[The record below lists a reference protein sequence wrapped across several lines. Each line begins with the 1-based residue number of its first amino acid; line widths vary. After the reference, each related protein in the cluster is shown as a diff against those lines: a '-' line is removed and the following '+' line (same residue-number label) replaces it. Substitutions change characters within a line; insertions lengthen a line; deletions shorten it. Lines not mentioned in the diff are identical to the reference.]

1 MMKLSHPRAW
11 GASFWKRMLPAGISV
26 RKEQIREFSWLAGGQ
41 ALTILL
47 SLISIKLVATIGA
60 AEYAKYVLALSVGG
74 MLNLAMYGPMEQ
86 GYIRMLFYYGDKP
99 AARETYFSSLR
110 QVLFWCLGALLVVA
124 GVGIALGRL
133 VFAVDVPFAIA
144 AAGMIIVAATAIP
157 VTGMLGALRLRREV
171 SIIATGER
179 ILFIGFLFSVRWMSP
194 LNATL
199 VLACTALSTG
209 LSFIVRLAFF
219 NKQARPREGASVSL
233 TGPERNELRKEIYS
247 RVVDYA
253 RPFLLWGGIS
263 WVQSNGER
271 WVIEG
276 VMTNADVGRYGLA
289 ANLVNNSAV
298 LVVGVLG
305 QFLGPIIFRQFSS
318 SSDAEQRKGKEII
331 RLNTLLTLAVFGSAG
346 IILALMGDSIIHF
359 VSNRDFTMNG
369 HILLLLT
376 FGLGAYY
383 VGQAMST
390 MGMAR
395 NQPGIYLRPKTISAG
410 ISIVLYYSG
419 CVLWGLTGL
428 VAGLLVA
435 NLIYVFL
442 IWRANRRLEEEFEVH
457 AESIR

>member
-1 MMKLSHPRAW
+1 
-11 GASFWKRMLPAGISV
+11 
-26 RKEQIREFSWLAGGQ
+26 
-41 ALTILL
+41 
-47 SLISIKLVATIGA
+47 
-60 AEYAKYVLALSVGG
+60 

-171 SIIATGER
+171 SI
-179 ILFIGFLFSVRWMSP
+179 
-194 LNATL
+194 
-199 VLACTALSTG
+199 
-209 LSFIVRLAFF
+209 IVRLAFF